1 MKGVGYIALLDDLR
15 VGCVG
20 LGLNFRLFNEGREGK
35 ERKCE
40 RGFWVY
46 KGGGWGLEEEEKKK
60 TEERRG
66 S

>member
-1 MKGVGYIALLDDLR
+1 MKGVGYIALLADLR

-20 LGLNFRLFNEGREGK
+20 FRLIFRLFNEGREG
-35 ERKCE
+35 EGRKFE
-40 RGFWVY
+40 RGVWVY
-46 KGGGWGLEEEEKKK
+46 KGGGWGLEEEQKK